1 MPHSG
6 GGGGGRG
13 RRRRRRRRP
22 RARAQVLAGGLCREA
37 HNWERMGM
45 YLSERRHEER
55 EETIKHIGQKTC
67 FLTRS
72 RGRETWRTSIRALRP
87 VLVCVPEVPPTGR
100 HARRARRRL
109 DAAQGALRGSKR
121 ARGAKGQ
128 KGAGEG
134 GRLTFDLSWTTMPIE
149 FFCAVFCGRSPSSCC
164 ERTCRARHCALQ
176 KSGRIRGRK
185 TTYIMYLP
193 RLLRTLCT
201 YEYRKR

>member
-1 MPHSG
+1 MG
-6 GGGGGRG
+6 GM
-13 RRRRRRRRP
+13 
-22 RARAQVLAGGLCREA
+22 CRKA
-37 HNWERMGM
+37 HDLERMGM
-45 YLSERRHEER
+45 YLSEWGHEER

-128 KGAGEG
+128 KGAGER

-149 FFCAVFCGRSPSSCC
+149 LFCAVFCGRSPSSCC

-185 TTYIMYLP
+185 LMSFSDI
-193 RLLRTLCT
+193 REALCQILT
-201 YEYRKR
+201 YEYWRR

>member
-1 MPHSG
+1 
-6 GGGGGRG
+6 
-13 RRRRRRRRP
+13 
-22 RARAQVLAGGLCREA
+22 
-37 HNWERMGM
+37 M

-55 EETIKHIGQKTC
+55 EETMKRIGQKTC
-67 FLTRS
+67 FFTRS

-134 GRLTFDLSWTTMPIE
+134 GRLTIDLSWTTTQIE
-149 FFCAVFCGRSPSSCC
+149 FFCAVFCGRSPSSCSRAWT
-164 ERTCRARHCALQ
+164 ERHRHARHTRSGKQGTRGRGFPASRMSRASYGIPVL
-176 KSGRIRGRK
+176 KYWRRYGRSSGRRR
-185 TTYIMYLP
+185 P
-193 RLLRTLCT
+193 
-201 YEYRKR
+201 